1 MWFFQFFH
9 HKRHGRS
16 CWVHCIMGKKCSVH
30 SIQCDV
36 LYHAHFDTC
45 SAGGHLGIL
54 CIENLLTVHRIYS
67 NRSTVVCYSKHYY
80 FVIAVVLK
88 LHSYLELSWNTFA
101 IDFISITWR
110 ILKWKPIIKEKN
122 ILIGHWKVQE
132 WVIWFEGKVWKI
144 SSSCKN

>member
-88 LHSYLELSWNTFA
+88 LHTYLELSWNIRNWFYFYNMTYFKVNA
-101 IDFISITWR
+101 YNKGKKHIDWT
-110 ILKWKPIIKEKN
+110 LKSARMSHLVWGKGLKN
-122 ILIGHWKVQE
+122 K
-132 WVIWFEGKVWKI
+132 FFK
-144 SSSCKN
+144 